1 MEVLKNGKSSI
12 NDWTAGDFI
21 MKNDD
26 LNSTM
31 GDLINTNGH
40 LTMKHEDT

>member
-1 MEVLKNGKSSI
+1 L
-12 NDWTAGDFI
+12 TAGDFI

-40 LTMKHEDT
+40 LTMKHEET